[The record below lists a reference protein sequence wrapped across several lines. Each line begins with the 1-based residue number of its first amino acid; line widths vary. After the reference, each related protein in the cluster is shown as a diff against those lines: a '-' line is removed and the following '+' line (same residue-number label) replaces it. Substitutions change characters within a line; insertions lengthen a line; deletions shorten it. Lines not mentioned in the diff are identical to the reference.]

1 MNKTVVIFSVCV
13 AAIIFSFLLFSI
25 LAILFFY
32 WGDTSSV
39 KDALSTV
46 SGIFG
51 GITTIGAAI
60 IAAYFFNDWKEQQR
74 YQNSIEFG
82 KMALD
87 SFKKY
92 DNSFD
97 NFVDEL
103 IMECSSLENESS
115 YFIDEEKL
123 DYLIELSEET
133 YNLFY
138 SFHDDFIEHLYVRYP
153 LDHNNKLII
162 DSTIN
167 KKIEKWEED
176 ITYVHKKIIELNS
189 EKHKNEFNLLILK
202 ELTESPWDDIT
213 GDIYPLIRDIILKP
227 LKLEDS

>member
-1 MNKTVVIFSVCV
+1 MNKS
-13 AAIIFSFLLFSI
+13 ALAISIMIIGLILIFLLFSI
-25 LAILFFY
+25 FGILYFY
-32 WGDTSSV
+32 WVNV
-39 KDALSTV
+39 KAVQDSLSTTG
-46 SGIFG
+46 SIFSA
-51 GITTIGAAI
+51 IATLGAASV
-60 IAAYFFNDWKEQQR
+60 AAYLFNDWKKQQR

-82 KMALD
+82 KIALD

-97 NFVDEL
+97 NLVDKL
-103 IMECSSLENESS
+103 IIECSSLETESS
-115 YFIDEEKL
+115 YFIDEETL
-123 DYLIELSEET
+123 DYLTELSEET

-162 DSTIN
+162 DSSVN
-167 KKIEKWEED
+167 EKIEKWEAD
-176 ITYVHKKIIELNS
+176 INYVHKKIIELIS
-189 EKHKNEFNLLILK
+189 EKRKNEFNLLILK

-213 GDIYPLIRDIILKP
+213 GDIYPVIRDIILRP